1 MENSRDILRWYT
13 RRGGVVRG
21 PFSAENITRYIL
33 LGRICLNDELSQDHE
48 TWLPAN
54 ECSSLL
60 PGELSSL
67 SGRDDSQRL
76 VAARLKADERKG
88 ERRCRNC
95 KNRTKCGGEQ
105 RQGPDRRVSNNEVSA
120 SQLLTGAST
129 SQQTFRQQPALL
141 RTLLLTLL
149 LSLTMFAWLVPVN
162 R

>member
-1 MENSRDILRWYT
+1 MDNSRDLLLWYT

-54 ECSSLL
+54 GCSSLL

-67 SGRDDSQRL
+67 SDRDENQRL
-76 VAARLKADERKG
+76 LEARLKADERNG
-88 ERRCRNC
+88 ERRCGNC
-95 KNRTKCGGEQ
+95 KNRTTCRGEQ
-105 RQGPDRRVSNNEVSA
+105 RQGSDRRRNNNEVSVRRF
-120 SQLLTGAST
+120 LTGAST
-129 SQQTFRQQPALL
+129 SSQTLRQQPALL
-141 RTLLLTLL
+141 RTLLLALL
-149 LSLTMFAWLVPVN
+149 LSLTMFAWLMPVN